1 MLSKPQLF
9 ERLAGGLAAGV
20 TVLTPN
26 RRLAQSLVLEFDVFQ
41 TGRKLQSWD
50 AADILP
56 FDAFVQRFYE
66 EALYSEAAA
75 DLPALL
81 TPAQEQALWEEALA
95 GADLLVVPQ
104 AAAQAREAWGLAH
117 QWRIGAGPGN
127 EDAAAF
133 SRWRRI
139 YEKRTQGSIDSA
151 RLPDLIAGLLGKLK
165 LPKVVVLY
173 AFGVVNPRAKEFFAA
188 LEKNGVEVLFSEAE
202 KRTAIAL
209 KTPYPSAREELEA
222 AAAWARTRLEA
233 GRQRIGVVVPDL
245 QARRKEVVRV
255 FARVMGSRQPCNVS
269 LGMPLSQY
277 PIVAAALLILNFS
290 SREITF
296 EEASRLVRSPF
307 IGGAESG
314 MAARARLDARL
325 RENAPP
331 RLGLAK
337 LIGLTDGAF
346 RSLLEKV
353 FALKSEKASSPHDW
367 ARHFTRVL
375 EAAGF
380 PGERVLD
387 SDEFQ
392 ARAKFED
399 ALSEFARLAVVSPKM
414 GFPAAISHLTY
425 QCENTLFQPESPDAP
440 VQVLGVLESQ
450 GLEFDALWVSGMT
463 DDVWP
468 PRARPN
474 PFLSIPLQRAAKL
487 PQVSAEG
494 SLLFSTSIT
503 EGWQGAAE
511 EVVFSWPA
519 MEEDRVL
526 IASPLIASVPEKKIS
541 FEKFENHRDTTFAAQ
556 RLENVP
562 GDQAPA
568 LGTTKP
574 RGGTRILADQAAC
587 PFRAFARHRLGAE
600 ELGEAVPGP
609 DAMERGRMLHTL
621 MKELWDQLKNSLAL
635 TNDNSSVI
643 EGAAAAAV
651 KEAGLDEPLVGMER
665 KRLARLAREWLEIE
679 KTRPA
684 FKVLHLEKKMLLK
697 TAGLELSGRIDRMDE
712 LASGGHAVIDY
723 KAGSPT
729 PNDWMGARPGEPQ
742 LPLYALSAK
751 EEVTAVAFAKLKT
764 GQMRYMGFSRDEDA
778 IPGVKPSE
786 DWATHLA
793 AWREDIDALGAGF
806 AAGEARVDPKNGLA
820 TCRYCDLQTL
830 CRVFERIN
838 PLQENSEN
846 DS

>member
-26 RRLAQSLVLEFDVFQ
+26 RRLAQSLILEFDSFQ
-41 TGRKLQSWD
+41 LNKNLTAWD

-56 FDAFVQRFYE
+56 LDAFVQRLYE
-66 EALYSEAAA
+66 EALYT
-75 DLPALL
+75 DLGTELPPLL
-81 TPAQEQALWEEALA
+81 SGMQEQALWEEALA
-95 GADLLVVPQ
+95 GADLLVVPH
-104 AAAQAREAWGLAH
+104 AAAQARDAWGLAH

-133 SRWRRI
+133 SRWKRT
-139 YEKRTQGSIDSA
+139 YEKKTQGDVDSA

-173 AFGVVNPRAKEFFAA
+173 AFGVVPPQAKDLLAA
-188 LEKNGVEVLFSEAE
+188 LQGQGVEVVAVFPERKESFSS
-202 KRTAIAL
+202 
-209 KTPYPSAREELEA
+209 KTSFPSAREELEA
-222 AAAWARTRLEA
+222 AASWARTRLEE
-233 GRQRIGVVVPDL
+233 GRKRIGVVVPDL

-255 FARVMGSRQPCNVS
+255 FARVMGSRQPFNVS

-277 PIVAAALLILNFS
+277 PLVAAALLILKFS
-290 SREITF
+290 SNEITF

-325 RENAPP
+325 REDAPP

-353 FALKSEKASSPHDW
+353 FALKSEKASSPHEW
-367 ARHFTRVL
+367 ARHFTRIL

-380 PGERVLD
+380 PGERAPD

-392 ARAKFED
+392 ARAKFEE

-414 GFPAAISHLTY
+414 GFPAAISHLAY

-463 DDVWP
+463 DDTWP

-474 PFLSIPLQRAAKL
+474 PFLSIPLQRAAGI
-487 PQVSAEG
+487 PQASAEG
-494 SLLFSTSIT
+494 SLLFAKSVT
-503 EGWQGAAE
+503 EGWQSAAG

-519 MEEDRVL
+519 MEEDRAL
-526 IASPLIASVPEKKIS
+526 IGSPLLSKIKL
-541 FEKFENHRDTTFAAQ
+541 EMVKGKAYPRHRDAIFAAR
-556 RLENVP
+556 RLESIP
-562 GDQAPA
+562 DGQAPA
-568 LGTTKP
+568 LATSKP

-600 ELGEAVPGP
+600 ALGEAVPGP
-609 DAMERGRMLHTL
+609 DAMDRGQMLHTL
-621 MKELWDQLKNSLAL
+621 MKELWEQLKNNLAL
-635 TNDNSSVI
+635 NKENSLVI

-651 KEAGLDEPLVGMER
+651 KEAGLEEPLAGMER
-665 KRLARLAREWLEIE
+665 KRLARLARDWLDIE
-679 KTRPA
+679 KDRPA
-684 FKVLHLEKKMLLK
+684 FSIKKLEAEVQLQ
-697 TAGLELSGRIDRMDE
+697 AGPLTLRGRIDRMDE

-729 PNDWMGARPGEPQ
+729 PNKWMGSRPEEPQ
-742 LPLYALSAK
+742 LPLYALSS
-751 EEVTAVAFAKLKT
+751 EEPITAVAFAKLKT
-764 GQMRYMGFSRDEDA
+764 GQMRYMGFSREKNA
-778 IPGVKPSE
+778 IPQVKQAE
-786 DWATHLA
+786 NWETLLDGWKQET
-793 AWREDIDALGAGF
+793 DALGKGF
-806 AAGEARVDPKNGLA
+806 AAGEARVDPKDGLA

-830 CRVFERIN
+830 CRVYERVN
-838 PLQENSEN
+838 ALDDEGGEAE
-846 DS
+846 